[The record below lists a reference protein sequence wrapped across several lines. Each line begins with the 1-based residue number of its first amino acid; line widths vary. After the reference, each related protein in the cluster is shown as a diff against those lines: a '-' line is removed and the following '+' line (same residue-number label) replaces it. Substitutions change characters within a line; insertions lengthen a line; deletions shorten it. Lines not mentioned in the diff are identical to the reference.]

1 MNALQDI
8 HVVDFYNA
16 LADPLF
22 ARGLRDLGADAIK
35 VEPVEHGD
43 KNRRWPPFRDD
54 EGSIY
59 LSTIRRLKSRNTLT
73 QRSTHPWRLRSTS
86 AQT

>member
-1 MNALQDI
+1 MNALQGI
-8 HVVDFYNA
+8 RAVEFSKV
-16 LADPLF
+16 LAGSLF
-22 ARGLRDLGADAIK
+22 AQFLGDLGTDIIK

-43 KNRRWPPFRDD
+43 NNRRWPPFRDG
-54 EGSIY
+54 EGTIY
-59 LSTIRRLKSRNTLT
+59 LSTIRRLKARNTLT

>member
-8 HVVDFYNA
+8 RAVDFYKA
-16 LADPLF
+16 LADSLF
-22 ARGLRDLGADAIK
+22 AQCLGDLDADAIK
-35 VEPVEHGD
+35 VVPVEHGD
-43 KNRRWPPFRDD
+43 KNHRWPPFRDG
-54 EGSIY
+54 EGTIY

>member
-8 HVVDFYNA
+8 HAVDFYNA

-22 ARGLRDLGADAIK
+22 ARCLRDLGADAIK

>member
-8 HVVDFYNA
+8 RAVDFYKA
-16 LADPLF
+16 LAGSLF
-22 ARGLRDLGADAIK
+22 AQCLGDLGTDIIK

-43 KNRRWPPFRDD
+43 NNRRWPPFRDG
-54 EGSIY
+54 EGTIY
-59 LSTIRRLKSRNTLT
+59 LSTIRRLKARNTLT
-73 QRSTHPWRLRSTS
+73 QWSTHPWQLRSTS

>member
-8 HVVDFYNA
+8 RAVEFYKA

-22 ARGLRDLGADAIK
+22 ARCLRDLGVDAIK

-43 KNRRWPPFRDD
+43 KNRRWPPFRGG

-59 LSTIRRLKSRNTLT
+59 LSTIRRLKSWNTLT
-73 QRSTHPWRLRSTS
+73 QQSTHPWRLRSTS

>member
-8 HVVDFYNA
+8 RAVDFYKA
-16 LADPLF
+16 LAGSLF
-22 ARGLRDLGADAIK
+22 AQCLGDFDADAIK
-35 VEPVEHGD
+35 VVPVEHGD
-43 KNRRWPPFRDD
+43 KNRLWPPFRDG
-54 EGSIY
+54 EGAIY